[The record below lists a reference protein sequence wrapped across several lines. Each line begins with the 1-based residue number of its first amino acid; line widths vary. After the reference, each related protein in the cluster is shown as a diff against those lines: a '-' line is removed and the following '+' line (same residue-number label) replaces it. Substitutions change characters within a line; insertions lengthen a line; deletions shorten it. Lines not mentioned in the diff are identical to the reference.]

1 MVRHR
6 PSLACSP
13 CAENSLFKRAFSA
26 GGQTSGLCRH
36 PWRSEARR
44 RHCWGISQ
52 LAHGVGVEK
61 AYDLDPVV
69 ALRSETT
76 TGRCCGHAV
85 YPRRRFGGAGV
96 PREVKVETPDT
107 HACDSLALLSL
118 RPGV

>member
-1 MVRHR
+1 
-6 PSLACSP
+6 
-13 CAENSLFKRAFSA
+13 
-26 GGQTSGLCRH
+26 
-36 PWRSEARR
+36 
-44 RHCWGISQ
+44 
-52 LAHGVGVEK
+52 VGVEK

-107 HACDSLALLSL
+107 RACDSLALLSL
-118 RPGV
+118 RLGVC